1 MVKSR
6 TDSRLSTLQRTSR
19 VKPELQYEHFP
30 SYPCSIFLIFS
41 GIYGRFLYRFDANAV
56 GSFHG
61 DKQYTNGQLLLFV
74 GNETSAFVRTLKR
87 KYAVRLV
94 VAYMRGGSTLT
105 ADLVRHTERDFY
117 VYEPLHGISQA
128 VKRNDSIQ
136 FLNGTKRYISD
147 GELDLVYTEMIY
159 NWFTCNFQKID
170 IPGLTNPFIEI
181 HTPEHRSYYSCIQPK
196 NNSKTLIQRVEQCI
210 PLLQVK
216 CLNYKSRTI
225 KTIRLPVEM
234 AGKLLKW
241 LPGMKFLYLIRD
253 PRGIVNSQVEQVT
266 EGKNVSSCAK
276 ELCQTISR
284 DVKAFDELARCHRS
298 RMLSVIYENLCQNPI
313 AMVHKIYNFFGNKY
327 SKRVKD
333 FVKRM
338 MQGPVRACDY
348 CTDRGNALAN
358 AYRWISV
365 IPKEGLHTID
375 SHCSFLY
382 PYLGYKI

>member
-1 MVKSR
+1 MNN
-6 TDSRLSTLQRTSR
+6 D
-19 VKPELQYEHFP
+19 Y
-30 SYPCSIFLIFS
+30 IF
-41 GIYGRFLYRFDANAV
+41 
-56 GSFHG
+56 
-61 DKQYTNGQLLLFV
+61 
-74 GNETSAFVRTLKR
+74 
-87 KYAVRLV
+87 
-94 VAYMRGGSTLT
+94 
-105 ADLVRHTERDFY
+105 
-117 VYEPLHGISQA
+117 
-128 VKRNDSIQ
+128 
-136 FLNGTKRYISD
+136 RYISD

-170 IPGLTNPFIEI
+170 IPGLTNPFISI
-181 HTPEHRSYYSCIQPK
+181 HTPEHRSYYACIQPK
-196 NNSKTLIQRVEQCI
+196 NTSKTLIQRVEQCI

-241 LPGMKFLYLIRD
+241 LPGMKFLYLVRD
-253 PRGIVNSQVEQVT
+253 PRGIVNSQFEQLIT
-266 EGKNVSSCAK
+266 EGKNVSTCAK

-284 DVKAFDELARCHRS
+284 DVKAFDELARCHGS
-298 RMLSVIYENLCQNPI
+298 RMLSVIYENLCQNPL

-365 IPKEGLHTID
+365 ISKEGLHTID

-382 PYLGYKI
+382 PYLGYQDLEYNKLNITKSSWTPNTGFTITRI